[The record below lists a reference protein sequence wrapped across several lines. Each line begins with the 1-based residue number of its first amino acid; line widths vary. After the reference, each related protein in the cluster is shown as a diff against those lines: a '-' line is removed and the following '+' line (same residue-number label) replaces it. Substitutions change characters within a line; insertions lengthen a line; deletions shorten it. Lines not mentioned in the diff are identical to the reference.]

1 MAHVASKT
9 PSDATYCALTCLKPF
24 KTYIR
29 QPRGSRRFGSRTGLG
44 NAVTRRRRVGVRE
57 YKPLSHFAGETGRGY
72 YRLERRARRGLRS
85 ADACRPRRAGRS
97 C

>member
-24 KTYIR
+24 KAYIR
-29 QPRGSRRFGSRTGLG
+29 QLWGSQRFGSRTGLG
-44 NAVTRRRRVGVRE
+44 NAVTRRRRAGIRE

-72 YRLERRARRGLRS
+72 YRLERRA
-85 ADACRPRRAGRS
+85 GRS